1 MEMKLFSIFI
11 GAFLINN
18 FLLVKFLGI
27 CSFLGV
33 SKKTETAKGMGLAVV
48 FVMFLASF
56 MTYGVYNWILVPLKI
71 TYLSTLAFVLVIAAL
86 VQFVEMVIKK
96 TQPSLYKALGIY
108 LPLITTNCA
117 LLGMAVINVGEKYN
131 LIESMV
137 NALGAASG
145 YMLAIVLLA
154 GLRERMEESDNMPL
168 AFRGLPISLVTAG
181 LMAIAF
187 LGFSGLKLGG
197 I

>member
-1 MEMKLFSIFI
+1 MRLFSIFI
-11 GAFLINN
+11 SAFLVNN
-18 FLLVKFLGI
+18 FVLAKFLGI

-48 FVMFLASF
+48 FVMFLASI
-56 MTYGVYNWILVPLKI
+56 MTYGVYNWILVPLNI

-96 TQPSLYKALGIY
+96 TQPGLYRALGIF

-117 LLGMAVINVGEKYN
+117 LLGMAVINIGEKYN

-137 NALGAASG
+137 NALGAAAG
-145 YMLAIVLLA
+145 YMLAIVLLS
-154 GLRERMEESDNMPL
+154 GLRERMEANDNMPL
-168 AFRGLPISLVTAG
+168 CFRGLPISLVTAG

>member
-1 MEMKLFSIFI
+1 MRLFSIFI
-11 GAFLINN
+11 SAFLVNN
-18 FLLVKFLGI
+18 FVLAKFLGI

-33 SKKTETAKGMGLAVV
+33 SKKTETAKGMGLAVI

-56 MTYGVYNWILVPLKI
+56 MTFIVYKVLAFFNI

-96 TQPSLYKALGIY
+96 TQPSLYKALGIF

-117 LLGMAVINVGEKYN
+117 VLGMAVINIGEEYT
-131 LIESMV
+131 LIESLV
-137 NALGAASG
+137 NALGASFG
-145 YMLAIVLLA
+145 FMLAIVLLS
-154 GLRERMEESDNMPL
+154 GLRERMEDNDNMPL
-168 AFRGLPISLVTAG
+168 AFKGLPISLVTAG

>member
-1 MEMKLFSIFI
+1 MKLFSIFI
-11 GAFLINN
+11 SAFLINN

-48 FVMFLASF
+48 FVMFLASI
-56 MTYGVYNWILVPLKI
+56 MCYGVYQILDLLNI
-71 TYLSTLAFVLVIAAL
+71 TYMSTLAFVLVIAAL

-96 TQPSLYKALGIY
+96 TQPALYKALGIY

-137 NALGAASG
+137 NALGAAAG
-145 YMLAIVLLA
+145 YTLAIVLLA
-154 GLRERMEESDNMPL
+154 GLRERMEESTDMPL

>member
-1 MEMKLFSIFI
+1 MKLFSIFI
-11 GAFLINN
+11 SAFLINN

-48 FVMFLASF
+48 FVMFIASF
-56 MTYGVYNWILVPLKI
+56 MCYGVYTWILIPLNI

-117 LLGMAVINVGEKYN
+117 LLGMAVINIGEKYN

-137 NALGAASG
+137 NALGAALG
-145 YMLAIVLLA
+145 FLLAIVLLS
-154 GLRERMEESDNMPL
+154 GLRERMEENDNMPL

-197 I
+197 M

>member
-1 MEMKLFSIFI
+1 MKMKLFSIFI
-11 GAFLINN
+11 SAFLINN

-48 FVMFLASF
+48 FVMFIASF
-56 MTYGVYNWILVPLKI
+56 MCYGVYNWILVPLNI

-96 TQPSLYKALGIY
+96 TQPGLYKALGIY

-117 LLGMAVINVGEKYN
+117 LLGMAVINIGEKYN

-137 NALGAASG
+137 NALGAALG
-145 YMLAIVLLA
+145 YMLAIVLLS

>member
-1 MEMKLFSIFI
+1 MKLFSIFI
-11 GAFLINN
+11 SAFLINN
-18 FLLVKFLGI
+18 FLLVKFLGV

-48 FVMFLASF
+48 FVMFIASI
-56 MTYGVYNWILVPLKI
+56 MCYGVYGILELLHI

-96 TQPSLYKALGIY
+96 TQPVLYKALGIY

-117 LLGMAVINVGEKYN
+117 LLGMAVINIGEKYN

-137 NALGAASG
+137 NALGAALG
-145 YMLAIVLLA
+145 YMLAIVLLS
-154 GLRERMEESDNMPL
+154 GLRERMEENDNMPL

-197 I
+197 M

>member
-1 MEMKLFSIFI
+1 MKLFSIFM
-11 GAFLINN
+11 GAFIINN

-48 FVMFLASF
+48 FVMFLASI
-56 MTYGVYNWILVPLKI
+56 MCYGVYEILDLLNI
-71 TYLSTLAFVLVIAAL
+71 TYMSTLAFVLVIAAL

-96 TQPSLYKALGIY
+96 TQPVLYKALGIY

-137 NALGAASG
+137 NALGAAAG

>member
-1 MEMKLFSIFI
+1 MRLFSIFI
-11 GAFLINN
+11 SAFLVNN
-18 FLLVKFLGI
+18 FVLAKFLGI

-48 FVMFLASF
+48 FVMFLASI
-56 MTYGVYNWILVPLKI
+56 MCYVVYEKILVPMNI

-137 NALGAASG
+137 NALGAAAG

-154 GLRERMEESDNMPL
+154 GLRERMEESDKMPL

>member
-1 MEMKLFSIFI
+1 MKLFSIFI
-11 GAFLINN
+11 SAFLINN

-48 FVMFLASF
+48 FVMFISSF
-56 MTYGVYNWILVPLKI
+56 MCYGVYNWILIPLNI
-71 TYLSTLAFVLVIAAL
+71 TYLSTLAFVLVIASL

-96 TQPSLYKALGIY
+96 TQPTLYKALGIY

-117 LLGMAVINVGEKYN
+117 LLGMAVINIGEKYN

-137 NALGAASG
+137 NALGAALG

-154 GLRERMEESDNMPL
+154 GLRERMEESTNMPL

>member
-1 MEMKLFSIFI
+1 MEMKLFSIFM
-11 GAFLINN
+11 GAFIINN

-48 FVMFLASF
+48 FVMFLASI
-56 MTYGVYNWILVPLKI
+56 MCYGVYEILDLLNI
-71 TYLSTLAFVLVIAAL
+71 TYMSTLAFVLVIAAL

-96 TQPSLYKALGIY
+96 TQPALYKALGIY

-137 NALGAASG
+137 NALGAAAG

>member
-1 MEMKLFSIFI
+1 MRLFSIFI
-11 GAFLINN
+11 SAFLVNN
-18 FLLVKFLGI
+18 FVLAKFLGI

-33 SKKTETAKGMGLAVV
+33 SKKTETAKGMGLAVI
-48 FVMFLASF
+48 FVMILASF
-56 MTYGVYNWILVPLKI
+56 MTFMVYKVLAFFNI

-96 TQPSLYKALGIY
+96 TQPSLYKALGIF

-117 LLGMAVINVGEKYN
+117 VLGMAVINIGEEYT
-131 LIESMV
+131 LVESMV
-137 NALGAASG
+137 NALGASFG
-145 YMLAIVLLA
+145 FMLAIVLLS
-154 GLRERMEESDNMPL
+154 GLRERMEDNDNMPL
-168 AFRGLPISLVTAG
+168 AFRGLPISLITAG

>member
-1 MEMKLFSIFI
+1 MKLFSIFI
-11 GAFLINN
+11 SAFLINN

-48 FVMFLASF
+48 FVMFIASF
-56 MTYGVYNWILVPLKI
+56 MCYGVYNCILVPLNI

-96 TQPSLYKALGIY
+96 TQPGLYKALGIY

-117 LLGMAVINVGEKYN
+117 LLGMAVINIGEKYN

-137 NALGAASG
+137 NALGAALG
-145 YMLAIVLLA
+145 YMLAIVLLS

>member
-1 MEMKLFSIFI
+1 MKLFSIFI
-11 GAFLINN
+11 SAFLINN

-48 FVMFLASF
+48 FVMFLASI
-56 MTYGVYNWILVPLKI
+56 MCYGVYNWILIPLNI

-117 LLGMAVINVGEKYN
+117 LLGMAVINIGEKYN

-137 NALGAASG
+137 NALGAALG

-168 AFRGLPISLVTAG
+168 CFRGLPISLVTAG

>member
-1 MEMKLFSIFI
+1 MGLFSIFI
-11 GAFLINN
+11 NAFLVNN
-18 FLLVKFLGI
+18 YVLAKFLGI

-33 SKKTETAKGMGLAVV
+33 SKKTETAKGMGLAVI
-48 FVMFLASF
+48 FVMLLASL
-56 MTYGVYNWILVPLKI
+56 MTSIVYKILALLNV
-71 TYLSTLAFVLVIAAL
+71 TFLSTLAFVLVIAAL
-86 VQFVEMVIKK
+86 VQFVEMVVKK
-96 TQPSLYKALGIY
+96 TQPSLYKALGIF

-117 LLGMAVINVGEKYN
+117 VLGMALINLQEKYTI
-131 LIESMV
+131 LQSLV
-137 NALGAASG
+137 NALGAGLG
-145 YMLAIVLLA
+145 YMLAIVLLS
-154 GLRERMEESDNMPL
+154 GLRERMEGNDNMPL

>member
-1 MEMKLFSIFI
+1 MRLFSIFI
-11 GAFLINN
+11 SAFLVNN
-18 FLLVKFLGI
+18 FLLVKFLGV

-48 FVMFLASF
+48 FVMFIASF
-56 MTYGVYNWILVPLKI
+56 MTYGVYNWILVPLHI
-71 TYLSTLAFVLVIAAL
+71 TYLSTLSFVLVIAAL

-117 LLGMAVINVGEKYN
+117 LLGMAVINIGEKYN
-131 LIESMV
+131 LVESMV
-137 NALGAASG
+137 NALGAALG
-145 YMLAIVLLA
+145 YMLAIVLLS

-168 AFRGLPISLVTAG
+168 CFRGLPISLVTAG

-197 I
+197 L

>member
-1 MEMKLFSIFI
+1 MELFSIFI
-11 GAFLINN
+11 SAFLVNN
-18 FLLVKFLGI
+18 FVLAKFLGI

-48 FVMFLASF
+48 FVMFLASI
-56 MTYGVYNWILVPLKI
+56 MCYVVYEKILVPLNI

-137 NALGAASG
+137 NALGAAAG
-145 YMLAIVLLA
+145 YMLAIVLLS
-154 GLRERMEESDNMPL
+154 GLRERMEANDKMPL

>member
-1 MEMKLFSIFI
+1 MKLFSIFI
-11 GAFLINN
+11 SAFLINN
-18 FLLVKFLGI
+18 FLLVKFLGV

-48 FVMFLASF
+48 FVMFIASF

-117 LLGMAVINVGEKYN
+117 LLGMAVINIGEKYN

-137 NALGAASG
+137 NALGAALG
-145 YMLAIVLLA
+145 YMLAIVLLS

-168 AFRGLPISLVTAG
+168 CFRGLPISLVTAG

>member
-1 MEMKLFSIFI
+1 MKLFSIFI
-11 GAFLINN
+11 SAFLINN
-18 FLLVKFLGI
+18 FVLAKFLGI

-48 FVMFLASF
+48 FVMFLASI
-56 MTYGVYNWILVPLKI
+56 MCYVVYEKILVPMNI

-137 NALGAASG
+137 NALGAAAG

-154 GLRERMEESDNMPL
+154 GLRERMEESDKMPL

>member
-1 MEMKLFSIFI
+1 MKLFSIFI
-11 GAFLINN
+11 SAFLVNN
-18 FLLVKFLGI
+18 FLLVKFLGV

-48 FVMFLASF
+48 FVMFLASI
-56 MTYGVYNWILVPLKI
+56 MTYGVYNWILVPLNI

-117 LLGMAVINVGEKYN
+117 LLGMAVINIGEKYN
-131 LIESMV
+131 LLESMV
-137 NALGAASG
+137 NALGAALG
-145 YMLAIVLLA
+145 YMLAIVLLS
-154 GLRERMEESDNMPL
+154 GLRERMEENDKMPL